1 MSSSEE
7 RENSNTVSIPS
18 VTTPLPDVSTPSTS
32 SYSQTS
38 NTQSSTPPCPN
49 PYQCGQDNHEI
60 KSRLLKLENRI
71 SNLEETASERRSF
84 LKKAE
89 SLLVVFKVVL
99 IAIPIIL
106 SIAIAI
112 TLYFVYNDSR
122 LLNVVTGV
130 IGIVTIAEC
139 VLLPILWKSVE
150 SRLKEV
156 EEYIKEKQSAF
167 DE

>member
-1 MSSSEE
+1 MSSPEE

-18 VTTPLPDVSTPSTS
+18 VTTPLTDVSTPSTS
-32 SYSQTS
+32 SYSQTP

-60 KSRLLKLENRI
+60 KSRLFALENRI
-71 SNLEETASERRSF
+71 SKLEETASERRSF

-89 SLLVVFKVVL
+89 SLLIVFKVVL

-106 SIAIAI
+106 SITIAI
-112 TLYFVYNDSR
+112 TLYFVYTDSR
-122 LLNVVTGV
+122 LLNIVTGI
-130 IGIVTIAEC
+130 IGIATIAEC

-150 SRLKEV
+150 SRLDKV
-156 EEYIKEKQSAF
+156 EEYIKKE
-167 DE
+167 

>member
-1 MSSSEE
+1 M
-7 RENSNTVSIPS
+7 
-18 VTTPLPDVSTPSTS
+18 STPSTS
-32 SYSQTS
+32 SYSQTP

-60 KSRLLKLENRI
+60 KSRLSALENHI
-71 SNLEETASERRSF
+71 SKLEETASERRSF

-106 SIAIAI
+106 SITIAI

-122 LLNVVTGV
+122 LLNIVTGI
-130 IGIVTIAEC
+130 IGIATIAEC

-150 SRLKEV
+150 SRLDKV
-156 EEYIKEKQSAF
+156 EEYIKEK
-167 DE
+167 